1 MVRAKSPSPPIEIP
15 SSDMW
20 TAPISWTNSPLR
32 PIENYSRDFPPTTVF
47 TRCELIYTLT
57 EEIGPGSRRETERA
71 LPGLLRLEKM
81 KPVEVHVL
89 GFDSSCWTYRIGK
102 RGRKTVWEWTVGA
115 EWPADQPAPE
125 ELKRKYLVDRI
136 VVQSLLPAY
145 GTNKP
150 ISFMIRDDS
159 TAEDFSKATDPD
171 PGDD

>member
-1 MVRAKSPSPPIEIP
+1 
-15 SSDMW
+15 
-20 TAPISWTNSPLR
+20 
-32 PIENYSRDFPPTTVF
+32 
-47 TRCELIYTLT
+47 
-57 EEIGPGSRRETERA
+57 
-71 LPGLLRLEKM
+71 
-81 KPVEVHVL
+81 
-89 GFDSSCWTYRIGK
+89 
-102 RGRKTVWEWTVGA
+102 VGA